1 MIIFG
6 FGGGRPKDR
15 GAVVPMRCPNCGN
28 ENYFRHLSSTRW
40 FSLFF
45 IPLIPYS
52 TKHFL
57 LCPVC
62 TQGRPLSREQAA
74 RAQEMTEWTGRFR
87 AGSVSPDEYRE
98 RAAAFLAYLR
108 PIDVGGVPPA
118 VEAPATG
125 VDGPTAS
132 PPPLPPPPPPVEGP
146 APAFSSAPIAAC
158 DDCGCPLPANAH
170 FCPNCG
176 ARTG

>member
-87 AGSVSPDEYRE
+87 AGSVSAEEYRE
-98 RAAAFLAYLR
+98 RAAAFLSYLR
-108 PIDVGGVPPA
+108 PIDVGGAPPA
-118 VEAPATG
+118 VEAPTG
-125 VDGPTAS
+125 GTPEPTGMV
-132 PPPLPPPPPPVEGP
+132 PPPPPPPGDAPTP
-146 APAFSSAPIAAC
+146 ASSSAPLAAC
-158 DDCGCPLPANAH
+158 ADCGCPLPTNAH